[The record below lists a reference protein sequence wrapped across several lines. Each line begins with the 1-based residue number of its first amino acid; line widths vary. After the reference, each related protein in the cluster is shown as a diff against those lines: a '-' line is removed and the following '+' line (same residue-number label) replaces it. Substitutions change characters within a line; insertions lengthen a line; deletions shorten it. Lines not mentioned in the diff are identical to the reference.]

1 MLSIYLREEMI
12 IKKIKVNMEYNK
24 QNFEYIVIDFI
35 GYYTCNNIRFTVA
48 LIRLFINIYF
58 NRPSFICK

>member
-24 QNFEYIVIDFI
+24 QNFEYIK
-35 GYYTCNNIRFTVA
+35 
-48 LIRLFINIYF
+48 L
-58 NRPSFICK
+58 